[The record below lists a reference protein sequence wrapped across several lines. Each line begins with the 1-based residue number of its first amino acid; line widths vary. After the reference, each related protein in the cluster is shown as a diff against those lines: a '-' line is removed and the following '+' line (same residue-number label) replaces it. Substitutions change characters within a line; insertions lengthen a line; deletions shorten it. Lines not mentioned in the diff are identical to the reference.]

1 MEDRL
6 SSIILKFLQ
15 IQLEGTEF
23 IQDQWDKYYMWL
35 NSERPVMI
43 LKVDGTLWVDNDILI
58 ATSTMLN
65 QDFPEIEG
73 IFGGAIKK
81 GWDLDV
87 TSIKIIG

>member
-23 IQDQWDKYYMWL
+23 IQDQWNKYYMWL

-43 LKVDGTLWVDNDILI
+43 LKVDGTLWVDDDILT

-65 QDFPEIEG
+65 QDFIEIEG

-87 TSIKIIG
+87 TSIKKMG